1 MRITI
6 NNIVCN
12 NVDDV
17 AKSATA
23 EVAAFVAEYVND
35 EDYVLAHTSG
45 STGEPKE
52 VRLLKKDMQAS
63 AKLTND
69 FFGLTQDSVFYLGL
83 SPKYIAGK
91 MMIVRALELGA
102 SLITEEPSNKP
113 LSEYDGVQRIS
124 LAAFVPSQIMYLLNN
139 PEKLAIIDAM
149 IIGGGKLAPR
159 LEHWLAEYG
168 ANAYLT
174 YGMTETCSHVA
185 LAPVSKIGMPFKAI
199 GDVKFSVD
207 DRQCLIIDAPQ
218 FTNTYIET
226 NDVVE
231 LLDDKHFNW
240 RGRFDNVINTGGIKV
255 FPEEVESKLAPLF
268 PAIRYYVTSQSSEKW
283 GEELVLAF
291 EYSSLGEGEE
301 KRGDVQPA
309 LIEKMKTMLPHH
321 AIPRK
326 YVGVNKFEE
335 TKSGKIKR
343 KTF

>member
-1 MRITI
+1 MKITI
-6 NNIVCN
+6 NNIVCTS
-12 NVDDV
+12 VDDV
-17 AKSATA
+17 ANAASA
-23 EVAAFVAEYVND
+23 EVTAFVAEYVN
-35 EDYVLAHTSG
+35 EQDYVLAHTSG

-52 VRLLKKDMQAS
+52 VKLLKRDMQAS
-63 AKLTND
+63 AKLTNE
-69 FFGLTQDSVFYLGL
+69 FFGLTEQSVLYLGL

-102 SLITEEPSNKP
+102 SLIVEEPSNQP
-113 LSEYDGVQRIS
+113 LANYDGVQRIS
-124 LAAFVPSQIMYLLNN
+124 LAAYVPSQIMYLLNN
-139 PEKLAIIDAM
+139 PEKMAITDAM

-185 LAPVSKIGMPFKAI
+185 LAPVSKIGVPFKAI
-199 GDVKFSVD
+199 GEVKFSVD
-207 DRQCLIIDAPQ
+207 DRNCLVIDAPQ
-218 FTNTYIET
+218 FSCSHIET

-231 LLDDKHFNW
+231 LLDEKHFNW

-255 FPEEVESKLAPLF
+255 FPEEVESKIAQLF
-268 PAIRYYVTSQSSEKW
+268 PSIRYYITSQASDKW
-283 GEELVLAF
+283 GEEVVIAF
-291 EYSSLGEGEE
+291 EYSSLTEGEE

-309 LIEKMKTMLPHH
+309 LIEKMKTLLPHH

-326 YVGVNKFEE
+326 YVGVKKFEE
-335 TKSGKIKR
+335 TKSGKIRR